1 MLFFNRKEFA
11 AAWMNLGIVKAGLK
25 KSAEAER
32 CYYTALT
39 HRRKYPDC
47 LYNLGNLVS
56 FETSLVCKI
65 KIVVRWYFLA
75 HLNRRLT
82 R

>member
-1 MLFFNRKEFA
+1 
-11 AAWMNLGIVKAGLK
+11 MNLGIVKASLK

-32 CYYTALT
+32 CYFTAMK

-56 FETSLVCKI
+56 TAEPEWLEYHWDHGTLLEI
-65 KIVVRWYFLA
+65 WIVRA
-75 HLNRRLT
+75 T
-82 R
+82 EG